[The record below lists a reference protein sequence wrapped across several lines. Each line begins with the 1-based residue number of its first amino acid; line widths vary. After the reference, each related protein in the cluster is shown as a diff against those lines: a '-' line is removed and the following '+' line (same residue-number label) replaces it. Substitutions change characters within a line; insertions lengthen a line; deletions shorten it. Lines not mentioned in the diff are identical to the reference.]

1 MGGMQTF
8 LTILLILAM
17 IGAVVALV
25 RGIVA
30 FLKTTEADLKEDG
43 SGPSA
48 SHLKQNR
55 MMMNRVMFQA
65 GAVIIVV
72 LLLALSRG

>member
-1 MGGMQTF
+1 MTTF

-30 FLKTTEADLKEDG
+30 FLKTTEADLKGEG
-43 SGPSA
+43 AGPSA
-48 SHLKQNR
+48 SGVKQNR
-55 MMMNRVMFQA
+55 MMMHRILFQA
-65 GAVIIVV
+65 GAIVIVV
-72 LLLALSRG
+72 FLLLLSRG